1 MNLQQKKYS
10 LTNTEFLH
18 TVFSDL
24 EPNEYCWTTAFAIS
38 PAKAKGGE
46 WLGKATFLD
55 AVSETP
61 FGNSYFCVTAL
72 RLDSKGARHRRKENF
87 GRLMCVVLDDPEQ
100 CDLVPTWKLE
110 TSPDNYQFGFILD
123 EPISDLNV
131 AERLHAALGNLKLI
145 RIDKSGNNVVRYV
158 RLPVGVNTKYDGS
171 PAHRIDQWNPE
182 IRVSLHDLCDS
193 LGIDY
198 RTIKEGLI
206 SAPPPFESYQQ
217 KTDDYVKDKYYYQ
230 NIANGESFHDS
241 INIMAAR
248 LNFRGMSESNIVET
262 LQGVMELS
270 NDGSER
276 WQTRYDDIKR
286 SVTTA
291 VQKFPRADLA
301 MIEPLT
307 GDDVI
312 EKLKA
317 IFGDQLSNDYEAP
330 NELVEGLMTIGST
343 VVVYGDSNSGKT
355 FWALSVAAA
364 VAMGV
369 SCYGRKTDPGLV
381 VYLASESPNSIRSR
395 VQALKKYYNNNL
407 ENLVIV
413 QAPVNFYQGD
423 GDANDVIGLV
433 RTVEQ
438 MKGQSV
444 RLIIP
449 DTLARVSA
457 GANEN
462 SGEDMGPVMA
472 RFDVIAATTLAC
484 VMIIHHNGKDAAKGS
499 RGWSGIRAHIDT
511 EIEVN
516 EKDGVRS
523 VTVTKQ
529 RELPSKGEAIYFKLQ
544 VMEMGTTKFG
554 KPATTCVA
562 IPDDDSQEQSPHKP
576 LTKHDQN
583 VQLLERAWIASGSE
597 MRQGHPY
604 LSRFALIEVIVA
616 DGNSQRTAENKVAP
630 GRKNGLIMPMLN
642 AGVMKPFEQGWI
654 FVNPNQTSAMIMLS
668 NHAKS

>member
-1 MNLQQKKYS
+1 MTTTTKLEAALTYASWGWHVLPLIPNDKRPASAHGVHDATTDTDQIKAWWAQNPSFNIGIAAGEKSGIVVFDIDPRNNGNESWDDFTAEHGAVPDGICQLTAGGGQHYIAQARDNLKS
-10 LTNTEFLH
+10 CELRRGVDFLANGRYFVVTPSIVNDREYTWEASGDPADGISPFIIPEAWLSAMAVRKVIVTATDGALITGNRNAGLASMAGSMRH
-18 TVFSDL
+18 SGFSVS
-24 EPNEYCWTTAFAIS
+24 EIFAAIS
-38 PAKAKGGE
+38 AA
-46 WLGKATFLD
+46 
-55 AVSETP
+55 
-61 FGNSYFCVTAL
+61 N
-72 RLDSKGARHRRKENF
+72 
-87 GRLMCVVLDDPEQ
+87 
-100 CDLVPTWKLE
+100 
-110 TSPDNYQFGFILD
+110 
-123 EPISDLNV
+123 
-131 AERLHAALGNLKLI
+131 AERCDIPLPASDVKRIAESIARYAPEHDVGANAALGGAAAESLI
-145 RIDKSGNNVVRYV
+145 AK
-158 RLPVGVNTKYDGS
+158 
-171 PAHRIDQWNPE
+171 
-182 IRVSLHDLCDS
+182 
-193 LGIDY
+193 
-198 RTIKEGLI
+198 
-206 SAPPPFESYQQ
+206 
-217 KTDDYVKDKYYYQ
+217 
-230 NIANGESFHDS
+230 
-241 INIMAAR
+241 
-248 LNFRGMSESNIVET
+248 
-262 LQGVMELS
+262 
-270 NDGSER
+270 
-276 WQTRYDDIKR
+276 
-286 SVTTA
+286 
-291 VQKFPRADLA
+291 
-301 MIEPLT
+301 
-307 GDDVI
+307 GDNVI

-330 NELVEGLMTIGST
+330 NELVEGLITIGST

-364 VAMGV
+364 VSMGV
-369 SCYGRKTDPGLV
+369 SCYGRRTDPGLV

-511 EIEVN
+511 EIEVT

-583 VQLLERAWIASGSE
+583 VQLLERAWITAGSE

-604 LSRFALIEVIVA
+604 LNRSALIEVIVA
-616 DGNSQRTAENKVAP
+616 DGNSERTAQNKVAP
-630 GRKNGLIMPMLN
+630 GRKDGLIMPMLN